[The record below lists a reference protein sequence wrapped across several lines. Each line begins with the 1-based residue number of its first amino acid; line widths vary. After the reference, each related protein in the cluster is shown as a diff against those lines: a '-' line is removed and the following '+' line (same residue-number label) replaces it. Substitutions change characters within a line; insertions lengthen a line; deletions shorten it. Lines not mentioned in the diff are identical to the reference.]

1 MKTLVPGLTIYSCL
15 LALAGSAVASPEML
29 KKYNCTACHAFD
41 KKMVG
46 PAYKDVAAKYRSD
59 VGAAEKLAK
68 KIRAGVSGV
77 WGPIPMPSHP
87 HVSEVDALVL
97 ANYVIGREVS
107 TPPLAQAPR
116 QADNAGVIPI
126 PGNLPACS
134 GNRFRWTDCFGTHTW
149 DSGAKYVGEW
159 RAGKFHG
166 QGIYTYADGL
176 TIREGLW
183 DSDRFVRA
191 QSLPDNFA
199 GGISTPRL
207 AQNSR
212 QADNAVVMPI
222 PGNLPACSGRFSRGW
237 TNCIGEKVIDGE
249 YRYKGEFLE
258 GKRHGFGQLDVLNPK
273 FNGDQYSGEWSND
286 KRNGQGTYTFSNGR
300 RYVGEW
306 RDGKYNGQGIL
317 TYADGRPPREG
328 IWEDNKFVLTQ
339 PIPDHIA
346 GRVST
351 SPVARAQVYGD
362 ATQSSLRPSKGAKEY
377 SARHILVDRKS
388 DAEAIISRLTAGE
401 KFESFLRLSKGDPR
415 NQGRL
420 GWADAKTL
428 GEPLARAIISLNK
441 GQFTRTPVS
450 TALGWHVILLDDVR
464 EGDSPVAQASRP
476 VEAPRS
482 ATPLSLSASAS
493 QPSPDGVVTLSIT
506 TNNATA
512 SLKINGDEE
521 GGRTDGRYSVRK
533 FAQVGENKFEVVA
546 VDRSGNTQ
554 RQTVSV
560 VRQPADNVA
569 RFAALNPVSLK
580 ARPPRDAVAIIIG
593 IQDYRRVSKADFA
606 NNDARRFYDY
616 AIRGLGVPAENI
628 KLLLDDKA
636 DDIEILGAFKNW
648 LPLKTRKGL
657 TDVYVFYSGHGYPSD
672 DGASL
677 YFLPHGVDRQFLD
690 RSAIKQ
696 SDIVQ
701 ALQAVVP
708 KSVTLFLDACY
719 SGQSRTGETL
729 LAGARPIAIQPKAS
743 TFPSNFTV
751 LSASAPEQIAS
762 SSPELK
768 HGIFSYFLM
777 KGMEGEADQN
787 KDGVITV
794 QEMQSYLSDS
804 VGRKA
809 MSLSRTQQPQVVGDQ
824 AKVLVG
830 R

>member
-1 MKTLVPGLTIYSCL
+1 MKALVFTLLF
-15 LALAGSAVASPEML
+15 VAS
-29 KKYNCTACHAFD
+29 T
-41 KKMVG
+41 
-46 PAYKDVAAKYRSD
+46 
-59 VGAAEKLAK
+59 
-68 KIRAGVSGV
+68 VS
-77 WGPIPMPSHP
+77 
-87 HVSEVDALVL
+87 
-97 ANYVIGREVS
+97 
-107 TPPLAQAPR
+107 AQS
-116 QADNAGVIPI
+116 
-126 PGNLPACS
+126 NLPACRGADS
-134 GNRFRWTDCFGTHTW
+134 SRWTMCFGTTTFGSRDMYVGEFRDGQRHGEGTYYFLA
-149 DSGAKYVGEW
+149 DNKFKGDKYVGGYRDGMRSGQGTYTHVNGDKYVGGW
-159 RAGKFHG
+159 KDSKFHG
-166 QGIYTYADGL
+166 QGTYTYA
-176 TIREGLW
+176 
-183 DSDRFVRA
+183 
-191 QSLPDNFA
+191 
-199 GGISTPRL
+199 
-207 AQNSR
+207 
-212 QADNAVVMPI
+212 
-222 PGNLPACSGRFSRGW
+222 
-237 TNCIGEKVIDGE
+237 
-249 YRYKGEFLE
+249 
-258 GKRHGFGQLDVLNPK
+258 
-273 FNGDQYSGEWSND
+273 NGDKYVGTYKD
-286 KRNGQGTYTFSNGR
+286 DRRNGHGIYAFASGN
-300 RYVGEW
+300 RYVGESK
-306 RDGKYNGQGIL
+306 DNKFSGLGIH

-328 IWEDNKFVLTQ
+328 IWEENKFLRAQ
-339 PIPDHIA
+339 RIPDHIA
-346 GRVST
+346 GRTST
-351 SPVARAQVYGD
+351 ASPRQAEPARPTIAL
-362 ATQSSLRPSKGAKEY
+362 S
-377 SARHILVDRKS
+377 ILV
-388 DAEAIISRLTAGE
+388 
-401 KFESFLRLSKGDPR
+401 
-415 NQGRL
+415 
-420 GWADAKTL
+420 
-428 GEPLARAIISLNK
+428 
-441 GQFTRTPVS
+441 
-450 TALGWHVILLDDVR
+450 
-464 EGDSPVAQASRP
+464 
-476 VEAPRS
+476 
-482 ATPLSLSASAS
+482 S
-493 QPSPDGVVTLSIT
+493 QPNADGVVTLTIS
-506 TNNATA
+506 TNSDTA

-616 AIRGLGVPAENI
+616 AIRGLGVPAGNI

-648 LPLKTRKGL
+648 LPLKTRKGQ

-701 ALQAVVP
+701 ALQAVTP

-729 LAGARPIAIQPKAS
+729 LAGARPISIQPKAS

-809 MSLSRTQQPQVVGDQ
+809 MSLSRTQQPQVIGDQ
-824 AKVLVG
+824 TRVLVG
-830 R
+830 Q

>member
-1 MKTLVPGLTIYSCL
+1 MTDPSGREYVGELLDGKLHGGGTLDFADGNKYVGEFRNGKQNGQGTFTFANGDKYYGEFRDGKAHGQGTLDFANGNKYVGEFKDTKMHGQGAFTDNSGKYVGEFRDGKTHGE
-15 LALAGSAVASPEML
+15 G
-29 KKYNCTACHAFD
+29 
-41 KKMVG
+41 
-46 PAYKDVAAKYRSD
+46 
-59 VGAAEKLAK
+59 
-68 KIRAGVSGV
+68 IRLFLDGRPSQEGV
-77 WGPIPMPSHP
+77 WDDGKFVRAQRIPDHVAGRTWTSAPPQAARQGDIGSV
-87 HVSEVDALVL
+87 VSEQ
-97 ANYVIGREVS
+97 S
-107 TPPLAQAPR
+107 
-116 QADNAGVIPI
+116 
-126 PGNLPACS
+126 NLPACHS
-134 GNRFRWTDCFGTHTW
+134 RTAVASWTNCFGAAIYGGGEYVGEFRNGKRHGKGTQTAANG
-149 DSGAKYVGEW
+149 DKYVGEF
-159 RAGKFHG
+159 RDNLRYG
-166 QGIYTYADGL
+166 QGTVYFANGSLAPAGT
-176 TIREGLW
+176 W
-183 DSDRFVRA
+183 DNDRFVGAGHVPNHVSATESQKPWTSSIITPNRA
-191 QSLPDNFA
+191 
-199 GGISTPRL
+199 
-207 AQNSR
+207 
-212 QADNAVVMPI
+212 
-222 PGNLPACSGRFSRGW
+222 
-237 TNCIGEKVIDGE
+237 
-249 YRYKGEFLE
+249 
-258 GKRHGFGQLDVLNPK
+258 
-273 FNGDQYSGEWSND
+273 
-286 KRNGQGTYTFSNGR
+286 
-300 RYVGEW
+300 
-306 RDGKYNGQGIL
+306 
-317 TYADGRPPREG
+317 
-328 IWEDNKFVLTQ
+328 
-339 PIPDHIA
+339 
-346 GRVST
+346 
-351 SPVARAQVYGD
+351 
-362 ATQSSLRPSKGAKEY
+362 
-377 SARHILVDRKS
+377 
-388 DAEAIISRLTAGE
+388 
-401 KFESFLRLSKGDPR
+401 
-415 NQGRL
+415 
-420 GWADAKTL
+420 
-428 GEPLARAIISLNK
+428 
-441 GQFTRTPVS
+441 S
-450 TALGWHVILLDDVR
+450 TAPI
-464 EGDSPVAQASRP
+464 AQASRP

-482 ATPLSLSASAS
+482 ATPLSLAASAS

-554 RQTVSV
+554 KQTVSV
-560 VRQPADNVA
+560 MRQPVDNVA

-616 AIRGLGVPAENI
+616 AIRGLGVRPENI

-648 LPLKTRKGL
+648 LPLKTRKGQ

-701 ALQAVVP
+701 ALQAVAP

-729 LAGARPIAIQPKAS
+729 LAGARPISIQPKAS

-751 LSASAPEQIAS
+751 LSASSPEQIAS

>member
-1 MKTLVPGLTIYSCL
+1 MMRKVAICSFLCVLFGFVSPGYGFDFGAVKEGQIVSQRLTLSGSRYIPLPPGAWKVLSVETKHIKITQKGGGTPSKPTQPLYGVFLANQNPDEFLIGLHIEFTLNAVLDWTTRDCEKVPGLIKNAHGTKVSSLSPKCTTIAVLPDLSRLAKNNSAPANTFERSYFSALSKLSNLPEVAISTYGHYAQHPRDLIQWAFFADPSKYGLNQMSDFPLSYDLQSTEGVRL
-15 LALAGSAVASPEML
+15 LAGRTLLTDIARWNDLFLRALDGSFFGTLFSSPTE
-29 KKYNCTACHAFD
+29 
-41 KKMVG
+41 
-46 PAYKDVAAKYRSD
+46 
-59 VGAAEKLAK
+59 
-68 KIRAGVSGV
+68 
-77 WGPIPMPSHP
+77 
-87 HVSEVDALVL
+87 
-97 ANYVIGREVS
+97 VIGFTTSTPIQQAISKSRRGITSEEPSVS
-107 TPPLAQAPR
+107 TVNYS
-116 QADNAGVIPI
+116 ADAANSGGKV
-126 PGNLPACS
+126 NLPKCDSAIS
-134 GNRFRWTDCFGTHTW
+134 FTRWTNCVGSITFNNGINWTGGWTDGMQDGFGKFTFVDGSTYIGELKNGKLHGEGTRTNANG
-149 DSGAKYVGEW
+149 DKYVGEY
-159 RAGKFHG
+159 K
-166 QGIYTYADGL
+166 DG
-176 TIREGLW
+176 
-183 DSDRFVRA
+183 
-191 QSLPDNFA
+191 
-199 GGISTPRL
+199 
-207 AQNSR
+207 
-212 QADNAVVMPI
+212 
-222 PGNLPACSGRFSRGW
+222 
-237 TNCIGEKVIDGE
+237 
-249 YRYKGEFLE
+249 
-258 GKRHGFGQLDVLNPK
+258 
-273 FNGDQYSGEWSND
+273 
-286 KRNGQGTYTFSNGR
+286 KRNGQGTYYHSAENQWKGDK
-300 RYVGEW
+300 YVGEYKDDK
-306 RDGKYNGQGIL
+306 RSGQGIY
-317 TYADGRPPREG
+317 TFANGSPPKEG
-328 IWEDNKFVLTQ
+328 LWEDGKFVRAQ
-339 PIPDHIA
+339 RIPDHIA
-346 GRVST
+346 GRT
-351 SPVARAQVYGD
+351 
-362 ATQSSLRPSKGAKEY
+362 
-377 SARHILVDRKS
+377 
-388 DAEAIISRLTAGE
+388 
-401 KFESFLRLSKGDPR
+401 
-415 NQGRL
+415 
-420 GWADAKTL
+420 
-428 GEPLARAIISLNK
+428 
-441 GQFTRTPVS
+441 S
-450 TALGWHVILLDDVR
+450 TA
-464 EGDSPVAQASRP
+464 PVAQASRP
-476 VEAPRS
+476 VEAPRL

-521 GGRTDGRYSVRK
+521 GGRADGRYSVRK

-616 AIRGLGVPAENI
+616 AIRGLGVRPENI

-648 LPLKTRKGL
+648 LPLKTRKGQ

-701 ALQAVVP
+701 ALQAVTP

-729 LAGARPIAIQPKAS
+729 LAGARPISIQPKAS

>member
-1 MKTLVPGLTIYSCL
+1 
-15 LALAGSAVASPEML
+15 
-29 KKYNCTACHAFD
+29 
-41 KKMVG
+41 VG
-46 PAYKDVAAKYRSD
+46 EFRNGQRHGQGTYYFRADNQFKGDMYVGEYKDGVRSGQGTYIHANGDKYIGEWRDSKFH
-59 VGAAEKLAK
+59 GH
-68 KIRAGVSGV
+68 GTYSY
-77 WGPIPMPSHP
+77 
-87 HVSEVDALVL
+87 
-97 ANYVIGREVS
+97 ANG
-107 TPPLAQAPR
+107 
-116 QADNAGVIPI
+116 D
-126 PGNLPACS
+126 
-134 GNRFRWTDCFGTHTW
+134 
-149 DSGAKYVGEW
+149 KYVG
-159 RAGKFHG
+159 A
-166 QGIYTYADGL
+166 
-176 TIREGLW
+176 
-183 DSDRFVRA
+183 
-191 QSLPDNFA
+191 
-199 GGISTPRL
+199 
-207 AQNSR
+207 
-212 QADNAVVMPI
+212 
-222 PGNLPACSGRFSRGW
+222 
-237 TNCIGEKVIDGE
+237 
-249 YRYKGEFLE
+249 YR
-258 GKRHGFGQLDVLNPK
+258 D
-273 FNGDQYSGEWSND
+273 D
-286 KRNGQGTYTFSNGR
+286 KRNGQGTYIFASGN
-300 RYVGEW
+300 RYVGESK
-306 RDGKYNGQGIL
+306 DNKYSGLGIH
-317 TYADGRPPREG
+317 TYTDGRSPQEG
-328 IWEDNKFVLTQ
+328 VWVDNKFVRAQ
-339 PIPDHIA
+339 RIPDHIA
-346 GRVST
+346 GRAPTPFPS
-351 SPVARAQVYGD
+351 QVE
-362 ATQSSLRPSKGAKEY
+362 SVRPA
-377 SARHILVDRKS
+377 
-388 DAEAIISRLTAGE
+388 
-401 KFESFLRLSKGDPR
+401 
-415 NQGRL
+415 
-420 GWADAKTL
+420 
-428 GEPLARAIISLNK
+428 
-441 GQFTRTPVS
+441 
-450 TALGWHVILLDDVR
+450 
-464 EGDSPVAQASRP
+464 
-476 VEAPRS
+476 
-482 ATPLSLSASAS
+482 LSLSISIS
-493 QPSPDGVVTLSIT
+493 QPNADGTVTLTIV
-506 TNNATA
+506 TNSETA

-554 RQTVSV
+554 RQTVTV

-593 IQDYRRVSKADFA
+593 IQDYRRVPKADFA

-616 AIRGLGVPAENI
+616 AIRGLGVRPENI
-628 KLLLDDKA
+628 KLLLDNKA

-648 LPLKTRKGL
+648 LPLKTRKGQS
-657 TDVYVFYSGHGYPSD
+657 DVYVFYSGHGYPSD

-701 ALQAVVP
+701 ALQAVAP

>member
-1 MKTLVPGLTIYSCL
+1 M
-15 LALAGSAVASPEML
+15 
-29 KKYNCTACHAFD
+29 
-41 KKMVG
+41 
-46 PAYKDVAAKYRSD
+46 
-59 VGAAEKLAK
+59 
-68 KIRAGVSGV
+68 
-77 WGPIPMPSHP
+77 
-87 HVSEVDALVL
+87 
-97 ANYVIGREVS
+97 
-107 TPPLAQAPR
+107 
-116 QADNAGVIPI
+116 
-126 PGNLPACS
+126 
-134 GNRFRWTDCFGTHTW
+134 
-149 DSGAKYVGEW
+149 
-159 RAGKFHG
+159 
-166 QGIYTYADGL
+166 
-176 TIREGLW
+176 
-183 DSDRFVRA
+183 
-191 QSLPDNFA
+191 
-199 GGISTPRL
+199 
-207 AQNSR
+207 
-212 QADNAVVMPI
+212 
-222 PGNLPACSGRFSRGW
+222 
-237 TNCIGEKVIDGE
+237 
-249 YRYKGEFLE
+249 
-258 GKRHGFGQLDVLNPK
+258 
-273 FNGDQYSGEWSND
+273 
-286 KRNGQGTYTFSNGR
+286 
-300 RYVGEW
+300 
-306 RDGKYNGQGIL
+306 

-554 RQTVSV
+554 RQVITVNRQFVQSSPK
-560 VRQPADNVA
+560 VR
-569 RFAALNPVSLK
+569 ALNPLAVQSVS
-580 ARPPRDAVAIIIG
+580 PRDAVAIIIG
-593 IQDYRRVSKADFA
+593 IEKYRSVPSADFA
-606 NNDARRFYDY
+606 TRDASMFVDY
-616 AIRGLGVPAENI
+616 VTRGLGVRQENI
-628 KLLLDDKA
+628 RLILDEKA
-636 DDIEILGAFKNW
+636 DSIEILRAFRNW
-648 LPLKTRKGL
+648 LPTRVNKGKTE
-657 TDVYVFYSGHGYPSD
+657 VYVFFSGHGLPAA
-672 DGASL
+672 DGKSL
-677 YFLPHGVDRQFLD
+677 YFLPHEVDKDLLD
-690 RSAIKQ
+690 RSAVTQKE
-696 SDIVQ
+696 
-701 ALQAVVP
+701 VVDAIQRSSP
-708 KSVTLFLDACY
+708 KTVTMFIDSCY

-729 LAGARPIAIQPKAS
+729 LASARPIAVTAKQTS
-743 TFPSNFTV
+743 SFPSNFTV
-751 LSASAPEQIAS
+751 ISASAPDQISS

-768 HGIFSYFLM
+768 HGIFSYYLM
-777 KGMEGEADQN
+777 RGMEGEADTN
-787 KDGVITV
+787 KDKQITV
-794 QEMQSYLSDS
+794 AEMQAYLSENVS
-804 VGRKA
+804 RRA
-809 MSLSRTQQPQVVGDQ
+809 MGMNRTQQPQVIGDQ
-824 AKVLVG
+824 TRVLVG

>member
-1 MKTLVPGLTIYSCL
+1 MSLVPRLCVLVFLCCSGGAHAYWESVVGGILNAVILSNPK
-15 LALAGSAVASPEML
+15 SAPTSNKQDTQTKSPTC
-29 KKYNCTACHAFD
+29 K
-41 KKMVG
+41 G
-46 PAYKDVAAKYRSD
+46 SD
-59 VGAAEKLAK
+59 V
-68 KIRAGVSGV
+68 S
-77 WGPIPMPSHP
+77 
-87 HVSEVDALVL
+87 
-97 ANYVIGREVS
+97 
-107 TPPLAQAPR
+107 
-116 QADNAGVIPI
+116 
-126 PGNLPACS
+126 
-134 GNRFRWTDCFGTHTW
+134 RWTNCFGTAAGGGSEYVGEFKDGNFNGQGTYI
-149 DSGAKYVGEW
+149 GANGDKYVGAFKDGKFNGQATYYFLAENQFKGDKYVGEFKDNK
-159 RAGKFHG
+159 RNGLGTYIHINGDKYVGEFKDGKQHG
-166 QGIYTYADGL
+166 QGTYDFANGYKRVGEFRDGKQHGQG
-176 TIREGLW
+176 TFTFANGDKYYGEFRVGKAHGEGVHLFSDGRPSQEGVW
-183 DSDRFVRA
+183 DDGRFVRA
-191 QSLPDNFA
+191 QRIPDHVA
-199 GGISTPRL
+199 GRSWTSAPTH
-207 AQNSR
+207 ATS
-212 QADNAVVMPI
+212 QADTGGVALGQSNLTACYTRAAV
-222 PGNLPACSGRFSRGW
+222 ASW
-237 TNCIGEKVIDGE
+237 TNCFGAAIYGGGE
-249 YRYKGEFLE
+249 YVGEFKN
-258 GKRHGFGQLDVLNPK
+258 GKRHGKGTQTAA
-273 FNGDQYSGEWSND
+273 NGDKYVGEFRDNL
-286 KRNGQGTYTFSNGR
+286 RYGQGTVYFANGSLAPAGTWDNDR
-300 RYVGEW
+300 FVG
-306 RDGKYNGQGIL
+306 
-317 TYADGRPPREG
+317 
-328 IWEDNKFVLTQ
+328 
-339 PIPDHIA
+339 A
-346 GRVST
+346 GHVPNHVSATESQKPWT
-351 SPVARAQVYGD
+351 SSIITPNRA
-362 ATQSSLRPSKGAKEY
+362 
-377 SARHILVDRKS
+377 
-388 DAEAIISRLTAGE
+388 
-401 KFESFLRLSKGDPR
+401 
-415 NQGRL
+415 
-420 GWADAKTL
+420 
-428 GEPLARAIISLNK
+428 
-441 GQFTRTPVS
+441 S
-450 TALGWHVILLDDVR
+450 TAPL
-464 EGDSPVAQASRP
+464 AQASRP

-521 GGRTDGRYSVRK
+521 GGRDAGRYSVGK

-616 AIRGLGVPAENI
+616 AIRGLGVRPENI

-648 LPLKTRKGL
+648 LPLKTRKGQ

-743 TFPSNFTV
+743 TFPANFTV